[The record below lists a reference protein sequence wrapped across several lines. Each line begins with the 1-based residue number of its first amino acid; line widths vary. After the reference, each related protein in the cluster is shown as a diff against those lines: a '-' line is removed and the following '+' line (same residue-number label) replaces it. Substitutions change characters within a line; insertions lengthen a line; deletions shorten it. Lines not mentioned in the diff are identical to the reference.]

1 MPTRE
6 DFLLDTAYR
15 VEIPGGIHLEAQVV
29 GPIPRIFAFT
39 IDLVIRG
46 IILAALSIASIPLGL
61 DGVGGGFFLILLFV
75 IEWLYPVLFELLARG
90 QTPGKKL
97 LGIAVVNDDLSPVTL
112 GSSLV
117 RNLLRTVD
125 FLPFF
130 YLAGVVT
137 MLSNRHFQRLGDL
150 AAGTLVISIAKSAQ
164 AASLEDVPPLAPV
177 TQLSRSEQTAI
188 VEFLQRS
195 AHLSQPRQ
203 QELATILEG
212 ITHQA
217 GEDGVERLRRH
228 GAWYLGM
235 R

>member
-1 MPTRE
+1 M
-6 DFLLDTAYR
+6 LDTRYR

-29 GPIPRIFAFT
+29 GPIPRIFAFA
-39 IDLVIRG
+39 IDLIIRG
-46 IILAALSIASIPLGL
+46 VILAVLSIASIPLGIG
-61 DGVGGGFFLILLFV
+61 GVGGGFFLIILFV

-112 GSSLV
+112 GTSLI

-125 FLPFF
+125 FLPLF
-130 YLAGVVT
+130 YLAGIVT
-137 MLSNRHFQRLGDL
+137 MLTNRRFQRLGDL
-150 AAGTLVISIAKSAQ
+150 AAGTLVISISKSAQ
-164 AASLEDVPPLAPV
+164 TAAVEDILPLAPA
-177 TQLSRSEQTAI
+177 TRLSRSEQTSI

-195 AHLSQPRQ
+195 SQLSQPRQ
-203 QELATILEG
+203 QELAAILEG
-212 ITHQA
+212 ITHQK

-228 GAWYLGM
+228 GAWYLGI